1 MNRDAANLEVH
12 ATAVGCCLCGG
23 VVGFSA
29 GRAVGLVAVPPR
41 NYKPNRRCAFDP
53 VNGSI
58 ERRVN
63 QQPIN
68 RSTDQPINRSTDQ
81 PINRSTNINPFC
93 YNHLR
98 VFGRFCALGFLWW
111 NASTNGCL

>member
-68 RSTDQPINRSTDQ
+68 RSTDQPINRST
-81 PINRSTNINPFC
+81 NINPFC